1 MKEMA
6 TLLAKFWDISYEEA
20 YENLAED
27 FTATKR
33 AVLGEYC
40 SDRDSYTRAQREL
53 GEKLLQ
59 LMADR

>member
-1 MKEMA
+1 MKEIT

-20 YENLAED
+20 YELLADD
-27 FTATKR
+27 FTATYR

-40 SDRDSYTRAQREL
+40 SDRDSYTRTKREL

-59 LMADR
+59 LMANR